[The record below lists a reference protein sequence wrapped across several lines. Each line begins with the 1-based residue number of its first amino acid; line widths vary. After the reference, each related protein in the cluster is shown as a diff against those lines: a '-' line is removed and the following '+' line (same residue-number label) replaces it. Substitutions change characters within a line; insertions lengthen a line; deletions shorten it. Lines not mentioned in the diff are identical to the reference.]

1 MVENGHKPQPS
12 TVEKGAS
19 GISGGISFGGGRQGG
34 YEVLLDGSPPPSVG
48 ELPSAETIF
57 AQDYFVSRGDGI
69 LADLPDEAI
78 CEIAVYN
85 ASLPTGAGG
94 VSVKPAGPK
103 ARKGNRGVIA
113 VIKNKSTILFQL
125 FPKSAR

>member
-48 ELPSAETIF
+48 ELPSAQTIF
-57 AQDYFVSRGDGI
+57 ERDYRVGTNIGSPSSLTAFQLKR
-69 LADLPDEAI
+69 AA
-78 CEIAVYN
+78 AYN
-85 ASLPTGAGG
+85 AELPEGATG
-94 VSVKPAGPK
+94 VMISPYKSEVRFSPK
-103 ARKGNRGVIA
+103 R
-113 VIKNKSTILFQL
+113 T
-125 FPKSAR
+125 